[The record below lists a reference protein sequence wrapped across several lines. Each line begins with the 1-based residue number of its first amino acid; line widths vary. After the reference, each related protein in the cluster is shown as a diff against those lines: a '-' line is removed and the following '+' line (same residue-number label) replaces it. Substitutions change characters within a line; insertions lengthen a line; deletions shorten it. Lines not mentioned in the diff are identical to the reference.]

1 MRSNWFCQHAC
12 GRPLSLCLHR
22 VISFIQGRTANPAVT
37 VFKKKVVVSC
47 GETGYLR
54 NLDALAIQENRAIFR
69 G

>member
-1 MRSNWFCQHAC
+1 MDGRS
-12 GRPLSLCLHR
+12 RSR
-22 VISFIQGRTANPAVT
+22 SVYIKSDISFTQGRTANPAVT